1 MTCTI
6 NFRLGQRVI
15 FFKRI
20 LIISKNNSHIN
31 INNIGITTLVWGEG
45 KIKSLFFLN
54 FF

>member
-1 MTCTI
+1 MTYTI

-20 LIISKNNSHIN
+20 LLISKNNSHIN
-31 INNIGITTLVWGEG
+31 INNIRLMTLVWGEG
-45 KIKSLFFLN
+45 KIKSLFFLK